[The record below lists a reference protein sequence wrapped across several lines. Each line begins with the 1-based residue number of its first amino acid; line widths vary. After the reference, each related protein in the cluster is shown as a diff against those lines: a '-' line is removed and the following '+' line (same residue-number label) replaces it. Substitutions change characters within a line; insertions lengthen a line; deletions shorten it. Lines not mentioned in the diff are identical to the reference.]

1 VLGTVLVM
9 VSISCLDPA
18 ETFLLNI
25 CFASLSGI
33 WFWGPLLVFFL
44 FIYFRS
50 RNHSATLRMNSI
62 TPSKANEQMRSV
74 KDEARA
80 DKKKTIERRKKKT
93 ALRPTAP
100 SLQSAFLHLLRLP
113 PLPPFQ
119 SYCFRPFSMSLPV
132 HPTPPPSSAAKLA

>member
-80 DKKKTIERRKKKT
+80 DKKKTIERREKKRLC
-93 ALRPTAP
+93 ARLLPHCNLLSCISCGYP
-100 SLQSAFLHLLRLP
+100 LFLLSSLTVFGHSACLYLYTLL
-113 PLPPFQ
+113 PLPHQ
-119 SYCFRPFSMSLPV
+119 QRN
-132 HPTPPPSSAAKLA
+132 